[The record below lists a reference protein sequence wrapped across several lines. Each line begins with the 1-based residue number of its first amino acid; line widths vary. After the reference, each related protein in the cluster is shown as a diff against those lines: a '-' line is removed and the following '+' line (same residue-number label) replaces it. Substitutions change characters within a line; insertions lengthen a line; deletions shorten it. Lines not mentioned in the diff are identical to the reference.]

1 MVGLVPE
8 DAEVPLLRWADA
20 DDLGAA
26 VAVTTRH
33 GGVSPAPYDTLN
45 LGLHVGDDPAA
56 VATNRSLAAGAFGVE
71 AGQLVF
77 ARQVHGAG
85 VAVVGGAEAGRGT
98 AAEEDAVADADVL
111 VTTTPGVAL
120 VIMVA
125 DCVPLALIEPRA
137 GVLAVVHAG
146 WRGTAAGVVGAALE
160 AMVERGAARAD
171 IRAWIG
177 PAVAPGR
184 YQVTDEVRQAL
195 EAAVGPAALDS
206 DVARPDGP
214 GHWLVDLVAANS
226 QQLRLG
232 GVPAGHISDCGVTT
246 ADARFFSDRAAR
258 PCGRFALMARLV
270 G

>member
-1 MVGLVPE
+1 MVGLVPQ

-20 DDLGAA
+20 GENGAA

-33 GGVSPAPYDTLN
+33 GGVSRAPYDTLN
-45 LGLHVGDDPAA
+45 LGLHVGDDRAA
-56 VATNRSLAAGAFGVE
+56 VAANRRLAAGAFGVE
-71 AGQLVF
+71 IARLVF

-85 VAVVGGAEAGRGT
+85 VAVVGGGDAGRGT
-98 AAEEDAVADADVL
+98 VAENDAVADADVL
-111 VTTTPGVAL
+111 ITTTPGVAL

-137 GVLAVVHAG
+137 GVLGVVHAG

-160 AMVERGAARAD
+160 AMSERGAEREH

-177 PAVAPGR
+177 PAVAPEG
-184 YQVTDEVRQAL
+184 YQVTDDVRQAL
-195 EAAVGPAALDS
+195 EAAVGPAPLDP

-214 GHWLVDLVAANS
+214 GHWLVDLVAANG
-226 QQLRLG
+226 QQLRRG